1 MGIAH
6 LADRAPFE
14 LSGGEKKRAAI
25 ASVLSLRPQVLLL
38 DEPTAALDPRTKWVL
53 VELVAGLA
61 AGRTLVVATH
71 ELDVVPLIADRAVVL
86 SEDGR
91 VAGDGLAAAI
101 LADTALLLRANLIHE
116 HRHRHGRLVHS
127 HPHPIDQT
135 RHRHPPG
142 GA

>member
-1 MGIAH
+1 VIAISTALVLQALFFGDGGV
-6 LADRAPFE
+6 LAIFANCFNLAIVLPFTGYWTYR
-14 LSGGEKKRAAI
+14 L
-25 ASVLSLRPQVLLL
+25 
-38 DEPTAALDPRTKWVL
+38 
-53 VELVAGLA
+53 LA

-91 VAGDGLAAAI
+91 VAGDGPAAAI
-101 LADTALLLRANLIHE
+101 LADTALLLGADLIHE